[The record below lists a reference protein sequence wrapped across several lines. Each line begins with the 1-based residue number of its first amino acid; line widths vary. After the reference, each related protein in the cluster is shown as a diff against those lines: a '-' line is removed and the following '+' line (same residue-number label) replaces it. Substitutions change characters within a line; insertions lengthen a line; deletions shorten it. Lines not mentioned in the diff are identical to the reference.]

1 MTVMSTARAIH
12 ASSTFASRWLA
23 ASRSP
28 RLSTPCKPGLQ
39 RQLQQPLSTSLKMQQ
54 AEQQRQIW
62 ADSPFSLITS
72 TGVKARPEIP
82 QDHYAREFA
91 RSMAGIHNVLLRAL
105 NASYNQCLSVSP
117 GDEARDFFIFNQ
129 AFYTMLQS
137 HHDMEEESLFP
148 AIGEVSGNPDAMAV
162 NVREHADFEKE
173 LLQFK
178 NYIFETDPKDYD
190 GPQMKSLIDR
200 LGPLLQ
206 KHLHNEISTL
216 LDLHVVGSAAL
227 KGVFSNAERGTSGGM
242 HDLFKYAAVI

>member
-1 MTVMSTARAIH
+1 MSPARAIR
-12 ASSTFASRWLA
+12 ASSTIASRRLV

-28 RLSTPCKPGLQ
+28 HLSTPCQLGLQ
-39 RQLQQPLSTSLKMQQ
+39 RQLQQSLSTSLKMQQ
-54 AEQQRQIW
+54 AEQQRQVW

-148 AIGEVSGNPDAMAV
+148 AIGKVSGNPDVMAV

-178 NYIFETDPKDYD
+178 NYIFETDPKVYD
-190 GPQMKSLIDR
+190 GPQIKSLIDR